1 MKKLLTSVHLQRY
14 DVVAVNLDLDPSV
27 AAVDDKA
34 AETVA
39 QRVPRRYRVSH
50 HPFDWGR
57 WRVV

>member
-1 MKKLLTSVHLQRY
+1 MKMPLTYVHLQRH
-14 DVVAVNLDLDPSV
+14 DVVPVNLDLDPSV
-27 AAVDDKA
+27 AVVNDKA